1 MPKLTVAVEHSLTP
15 DEAVSR
21 LQGFLA
27 VIKERYQDKI
37 SNLQEEW
44 ETHSG
49 SFSFSVMGFSTSGTV
64 SVEASE
70 VRIDGKL
77 PLAAM
82 MFKGMVE
89 QQISEQLT
97 RILKS

>member
-1 MPKLTVAVEHSLTP
+1 MPKLTVAVEHSLTRE
-15 DEAVSR
+15 EAVSR
-21 LQGFLA
+21 LQGFLS

-37 SNLQEEW
+37 NNLEENW

-64 SVEASE
+64 LVEANE
-70 VRIDGKL
+70 VKIDGKL

-89 QQISEQLT
+89 QQIREQLV
-97 RILKS
+97 RILRS